1 MNPMFKNTK
10 KVILPIVLKYPFE
23 MGDEEFHP
31 IDARNHYQEILVK
44 VFGEK
49 GYEMAVVDIMF
60 KGNFLVLEVI

>member
-1 MNPMFKNTK
+1 MNPMFKNAK

-31 IDARNHYQEILVK
+31 TDAKNHYQEILVK

-49 GYEMAVVDIMF
+49 GYEMAVVDIML
-60 KGNFLVLEVI
+60 GNFLVLEVI